1 MFLPGESQGLG
12 SLVGCR
18 LWGRTESDMTEAM
31 QQQHAASS
39 GWLGK
44 EWRGC
49 GRGEVLMEQ
58 GPGMGRLGEGTEE
71 GSVLAGFP

>member
-1 MFLPGESQGLG
+1 
-12 SLVGCR
+12 
-18 LWGRTESDMTEAM
+18 MTEAM

>member
-1 MFLPGESQGLG
+1 
-12 SLVGCR
+12 
-18 LWGRTESDMTEAM
+18 M

-49 GRGEVLMEQ
+49 GRGEALMEQ
-58 GPGMGRLGEGTEE
+58 GPGMGQLGEGTEE
-71 GSVLAGFP
+71 GSVLAGFPREGKEEKAGS